1 MKLLI
6 DHKTVERATHIR
18 ANQPDGQLK
27 FYLIDDAIIITQ
39 NGHNL
44 HRLVEQVVH
53 AQVGWDIAR
62 PGFCREKD
70 LGKRRT
76 KVTIYRPLAHGTQY
90 HYTLNNV
97 LEIKKTYNEKPMQG
111 ILGLDLKSS
120 G

>member
-6 DHKTVERATHIR
+6 DRQSVQQANQIR
-18 ANQPDGQLK
+18 AGQPAGQLK
-27 FYLIDDAIIITQ
+27 FYLIGDAIIIIQ

-44 HRLVEQVVH
+44 HSLAEQVVN

-76 KVTIYRPLAHGTQY
+76 KVTIYRPLLHITQY
-90 HYTLNNV
+90 HYTLGKV
-97 LEIKKTYNEKPMQG
+97 LEIKKTYDERPMQG
-111 ILGLDLKSS
+111 ILGL